1 MFRFLALSKRCT
13 MAVVGIFAF
22 VMTLLVLD
30 ISAPQIAS
38 SHYNIGSVAAET
50 ELLNRLSSSK
60 AEN

>member
-1 MFRFLALSKRCT
+1 